1 MVSRRMIG
9 KLVSVDVFLDKLRE
23 YIVEHEIAKD
33 ELGRCLINNTFDA
46 MFHDSITREFNSLVY
61 VIYSKADRMLF
72 SLKLRRLDSY
82 YDRAYMWLKK
92 LKDISGLYLGDVDQA
107 KYMKVNIRNAGRFL
121 GKLGIDDLK
130 THPSETREFLYR
142 QKLWN
147 LIWEICKISEN
158 FSI

>member
-1 MVSRRMIG
+1 MSG
-9 KLVSVDVFLDKLRE
+9 KLVSVNVFLDKLRE
-23 YIVEHEIAKD
+23 YIVEHEITKD

-72 SLKLRRLDSY
+72 SLKLRRLEGY
-82 YDRAYMWLKK
+82 YDRAYMWLNK
-92 LKDISGLYLGDVDQA
+92 LKDISGLYLGDIDQA
-107 KYMKVNIRNAGRFL
+107 KYMKVNTRNAGRFL
-121 GKLGIDDLK
+121 GKFGLDDLK

-142 QKLWN
+142 EKLWC

>member
-1 MVSRRMIG
+1 MSG
-9 KLVSVDVFLDKLRE
+9 KLVSVNVFLDKLKE

-33 ELGRCLINNTFDA
+33 ELGRCLMNNTFDA
-46 MFHDSITREFNSLVY
+46 IFHDSVTREFNSLVY

-72 SLKLRRLDSY
+72 SLKLRRLEGY

-92 LKDISGLYLGDVDQA
+92 LKDISGLYLGDVDQS

-121 GKLGIDDLK
+121 GKFSIDDFR
-130 THPSETREFLYR
+130 TYPSEMREFLYR

>member
-1 MVSRRMIG
+1 MSG
-9 KLVSVDVFLDKLRE
+9 KLVSVNVFLDKLRE
-23 YIVEHEIAKD
+23 YIVDHEITKD
-33 ELGRCLINNTFDA
+33 ELGRCLMNNTFDA

-72 SLKLRRLDSY
+72 SLKLRRLEGY

-121 GKLGIDDLK
+121 GKFSIDDFR
-130 THPSETREFLYR
+130 TYPSEMREFLYR

>member
-1 MVSRRMIG
+1 MSG
-9 KLVSVDVFLDKLRE
+9 KLVSVNVFLDKLRE
-23 YIVEHEIAKD
+23 YIVEHEITKD

-72 SLKLRRLDSY
+72 SLKLRRLEGY

-121 GKLGIDDLK
+121 GKFGLDDLK
-130 THPSETREFLYR
+130 TRPSETREFLYR
-142 QKLWN
+142 EKLWC

>member
-1 MVSRRMIG
+1 MSG
-9 KLVSVDVFLDKLRE
+9 KLVSVNVFLDKLRE
-23 YIVEHEIAKD
+23 YIVEHEITKD

-72 SLKLRRLDSY
+72 SLKLRGIEGY

-92 LKDISGLYLGDVDQA
+92 LKDISGLYLGDVDQS

-121 GKLGIDDLK
+121 GKLGIDDLT
-130 THPSETREFLYR
+130 THPSITREFLYR
-142 QKLWN
+142 EKLWN

>member
-1 MVSRRMIG
+1 MSG
-9 KLVSVDVFLDKLRE
+9 KLVSVNVFLDKLRE

-33 ELGRCLINNTFDA
+33 ELGRCLMNNTFDA

-72 SLKLRRLDSY
+72 SLKLRRLEGY

-92 LKDISGLYLGDVDQA
+92 LKDISGLYLGEVDQS

-121 GKLGIDDLK
+121 GKFSIDDFR
-130 THPSETREFLYR
+130 TYPSEMREFLYR
-142 QKLWN
+142 EKLWC

>member
-1 MVSRRMIG
+1 MSG
-9 KLVSVDVFLDKLRE
+9 KIVSVNVFLDKLRE
-23 YIVEHEIAKD
+23 YIVEHEITKE
-33 ELGRCLINNTFDA
+33 ELGRCLMNNAFNA
-46 MFHDSITREFNSLVY
+46 VFHDSVTRSFYSLVH
-61 VIYSKADRMLF
+61 VVHSKADRMLF
-72 SLKLRRLDSY
+72 SLKLRGIDGY
-82 YDRAYMWLKK
+82 YDIEARWLKL

-121 GKLGIDDLK
+121 NKSGIADLK
-130 THPSETREFLYR
+130 IYPSTTREFLYR

>member
-1 MVSRRMIG
+1 MSG

-72 SLKLRRLDSY
+72 SLKLRRLEGY

-92 LKDISGLYLGDVDQA
+92 LKDISGLYLGDVDQS

-121 GKLGIDDLK
+121 GKFGLDDFR
-130 THPSETREFLYR
+130 TYPSEMREFLYR
-142 QKLWN
+142 QKLWC

>member
-1 MVSRRMIG
+1 MSG
-9 KLVSVDVFLDKLRE
+9 KLVSVNVFLDKLRE
-23 YIVEHEIAKD
+23 YIVEHEITKD

-72 SLKLRRLDSY
+72 SLKLRRLEGY

-121 GKLGIDDLK
+121 GKFGIDDFR
-130 THPSETREFLYR
+130 TYPSEMREFLYR

>member
-1 MVSRRMIG
+1 MSG
-9 KLVSVDVFLDKLRE
+9 KLVSVNVFLDKLKE
-23 YIVEHEIAKD
+23 YIVEHEIAKE

-72 SLKLRRLDSY
+72 SLKLRRLEGY

-92 LKDISGLYLGDVDQA
+92 LKDISGLYLGDVDQS

-121 GKLGIDDLK
+121 GKFGLDDFR
-130 THPSETREFLYR
+130 TYPSEMREFLYR
-142 QKLWN
+142 QKLWC

>member
-1 MVSRRMIG
+1 MSG
-9 KLVSVDVFLDKLRE
+9 KLVSVNVFLDKLRE
-23 YIVEHEIAKD
+23 YIVEHEITKD
-33 ELGRCLINNTFDA
+33 ELGRCLMNNTFDA
-46 MFHDSITREFNSLVY
+46 IFHDSVTREFNSLVY

-72 SLKLRRLDSY
+72 SLKLRRLEGY

-92 LKDISGLYLGDVDQA
+92 LKDISGLYLGDVDQS

-121 GKLGIDDLK
+121 GKLGLDDFR
-130 THPSETREFLYR
+130 TYPSEMREFLYR
-142 QKLWN
+142 QKLWC